1 MLYPKL
7 SSIYAVSGY
16 SKLKSKN
23 LHLQSRELKVNPDW
37 DEDVIHSLFEI
48 FATNLKWT
56 PPKLPEIAYR
66 VDGQKNKTP
75 LREIKKIGLKK
86 FLKKEAFFKKIHFS
100 EKKTEKEN
108 TFAQKQPCFQA
119 KQ

>member
-23 LHLQSRELKVNPDW
+23 LHLQSRELRVNPDW

-56 PPKLPEIAYR
+56 PPKLPEITNR
-66 VDGQKNKTP
+66 VDGQKHKTQ
-75 LREIKKIGLKK
+75 LREIKKIGLRK
-86 FLKKEAFFKKIHFS
+86 FLKKEGVFS
-100 EKKTEKEN
+100 YTITSPQTLIYTSFGSTLKSPINK
-108 TFAQKQPCFQA
+108 
-119 KQ
+119 